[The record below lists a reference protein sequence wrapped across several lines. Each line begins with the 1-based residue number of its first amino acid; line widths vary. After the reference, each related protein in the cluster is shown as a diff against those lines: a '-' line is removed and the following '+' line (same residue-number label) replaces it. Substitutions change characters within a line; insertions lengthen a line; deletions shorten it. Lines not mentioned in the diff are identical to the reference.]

1 MSPVITIR
9 EYNSQSGALLGN
21 SSILSFGRITA
32 GTRSSVKCIDIA
44 FTDVTNIGN
53 LKLGLISSGGL
64 TVNSAPT
71 DIAADGSSSSGH
83 FGIQYT
89 STFDSSIAAGPLSRH
104 FAGLNASITA
114 ADSMNVSIP
123 TRATNLSDYIYLQIE
138 IDTSS
143 LGSNQGS
150 YKVFFDYS

>member
-21 SSILSFGRITA
+21 VSVLSYGRIAA
-32 GTRSSVKCIDIA
+32 GTRSSVKCLDIA

-64 TVNSAPT
+64 MVNSAPT
-71 DIAADGSSSSGH
+71 DIAADGSSLSGH
-83 FGIQYT
+83 FGIEYT
-89 STFDSSIAAGPLSRH
+89 QTFDSSKAAGPLSRH

-123 TRATNLSDYIYLQIE
+123 TRATNLSDYIYLDLE
-138 IDTSS
+138 IDSSS
-143 LGSNQGS
+143 LGALAGS
-150 YKVFFDYS
+150 YKIFFDFS